1 MKYIDGTAIL
11 NYLQPLV
18 EAKRQERRDL
28 SLKIRETKYGLER
41 MEKEWQKIYVEC
53 KQLEDTIAPI
63 QVAQSMQNAISLPV
77 EGIYEEPDE

>member
-18 EAKRQERRDL
+18 EAKYAERRRLAMD
-28 SLKIRETKYGLER
+28 IRNTEYELEK
-41 MEKEWQKIYVEC
+41 MQKRWTRLYTEC
-53 KQLEDTIAPI
+53 KQLEDTLAPI
-63 QVAQSMQNAISLPV
+63 QVAQSMQNVIALPV